1 MLSSA
6 TTAVATLGGGA
17 VAGLLAAAVMDVPMS
32 RQPEGFTPA
41 YITAAVVT
49 RTAPS
54 AVSFERAMVVHH
66 VTGLLAGVLYGLV
79 AFAAEAL
86 LTRVGVAV
94 AVDGAAAVV
103 AHVVGV
109 VGVVAFV
116 YVFFAHLVLPRAGG
130 VVYEERATA
139 VRGQWLRSAMVF
151 GGAMLVAAP
160 VVVGVADAAA

>member
-6 TTAVATLGGGA
+6 TTAAMLGGGA
-17 VAGLLAAAVMDVPMS
+17 VAGLFAAVVMDVPMS

-41 YITAAVVT
+41 YIAAGVAT

-66 VTGLLAGVLYGLV
+66 VTGVLAGVLYGLL
-79 AFAAEAL
+79 AL
-86 LTRVGVAV
+86 ATETALSGVA
-94 AVDGAAAVV
+94 ATLGGSAAVV
-103 AHVVGV
+103 AHVVGA
-109 VGVVAFV
+109 VGVAAFV
-116 YVFFAHLVLPRAGG
+116 YVFFAHLVLPRAG

-139 VRGQWLRSAMVF
+139 VRGQWLRSALVF

-160 VVVGVADAAA
+160 AVVDVADAVG